1 MKVAISTENG
11 YVSPHFGRCPSYTLV
26 EIREGKIIG
35 REEIP
40 NPGHQPGFLPGYLA
54 ERGVHCIIAGGMGP
68 RAQDLFAQNN
78 IETIIGVEGQIDD
91 VIEKFLKNELKA
103 GQDLC
108 NHGHGGEQGLGHQHC
123 EEKHPVQAGQ
133 KLCFSAAGKDLEAE
147 IDPRFGRA
155 RYFLIADPKTLEFET
170 LENPA
175 AEEIQGAGIRTAQLI
190 SSKNVGTVITGD
202 CGPNALRALKASGI
216 KVITG
221 ARGKIRDVLL
231 KYRSD

>member
-11 YVSPHFGRCPSYTLV
+11 YVSSHFGRCPSYTIV
-26 EIREGKIIG
+26 EIREGKIIS

-40 NPGHQPGFLPGYLA
+40 NPGHQPGFLPRYLA

-78 IETIIGVEGQIDD
+78 IETITGVQGQIDD
-91 VIEKFLKNELKA
+91 VIEKFLKNELEA
-103 GQDLC
+103 GEDLC
-108 NHGHGGEQGLGHQHC
+108 DHGHGREQRLDHQHC
-123 EEKHPVQAGQ
+123 EEESPIQAGQ

-175 AEEIQGAGIRTAQLI
+175 AEEIQGAGIRTARLI

-202 CGPNALRALKASGI
+202 CGPNALRALQASGI

>member
-11 YVSPHFGRCPSYTLV
+11 YVSSHFGRCPSYTIV
-26 EIREGKIIG
+26 EIREGKIIS

-40 NPGHQPGFLPGYLA
+40 NPGHQPGFLPRYLA

-78 IETIIGVEGQIDD
+78 IETITGVQGQIDD
-91 VIEKFLKNELKA
+91 VIEKFLKNELEA
-103 GQDLC
+103 GEDLC
-108 NHGHGGEQGLGHQHC
+108 DHGHGREQRLDHQHC
-123 EEKHPVQAGQ
+123 EEESRIQAGQ
-133 KLCFSAAGKDLEAE
+133 KLCFSATGKDLEAE

-155 RYFLIADPKTLEFET
+155 RYFIIADPRTLEFET

-175 AEEIQGAGIRTAQLI
+175 AEEIQGAGIRTARLI

-202 CGPNALRALKASGI
+202 CGPNALRALQASGI

>member
-11 YVSPHFGRCPSYTLV
+11 YVSSHFGRCPSYTIV
-26 EIREGKIIG
+26 EIREGKITG
-35 REEIP
+35 REEIS
-40 NPGHQPGFLPGYLA
+40 NPGHQPGFLPHYLA

-78 IETIIGVEGQIDD
+78 IETIIGVQGQIDD
-91 VIEKFLKNELKA
+91 VIEKFLKSELEA
-103 GQDLC
+103 GEDLC
-108 NHGHGGEQGLGHQHC
+108 DHGHGGEQRLGHHQC
-123 EEKHPVQAGQ
+123 EEESPIQAGQ

-155 RYFLIADPKTLEFET
+155 RYFIIADPKTLEFEA

-175 AEEIQGAGIRTAQLI
+175 AEETQGAGIQTARLI
-190 SSKNVGTVITGD
+190 TSKNVGRVITGD
-202 CGPNALRALKASGI
+202 CGPNALRALQASGI

-221 ARGKIRDVLL
+221 ARGKIRDILL

>member
-11 YVSPHFGRCPSYTLV
+11 YVSSHFGRCPSYTIV
-26 EIREGKIIG
+26 EIREGKITG

-78 IETIIGVEGQIDD
+78 IETITGVQGQIDD
-91 VIEKFLKNELKA
+91 VIEKFLKNELEA
-103 GQDLC
+103 GEDLC
-108 NHGHGGEQGLGHQHC
+108 DHGHGGEQRLNHNHC
-123 EEKHPVQAGQ
+123 EEGNTVQAGQ

-155 RYFLIADPKTLEFET
+155 RYFIIADPKTVEFEA

-175 AEEIQGAGIRTAQLI
+175 AEETQGAGIQTARLI
-190 SSKNVGTVITGD
+190 TSKNVGRVITGD
-202 CGPNALRALKASGI
+202 CGPNALRALQASGI

-221 ARGKIRDVLL
+221 ARGKIRDILL

>member
-11 YVSPHFGRCPSYTLV
+11 YVSSHFGRCPSYTIV
-26 EIREGKIIG
+26 EIREGKITG

-40 NPGHQPGFLPGYLA
+40 NPGHQPGFLPRYLA

-78 IETIIGVEGQIDD
+78 IETITGVQGQIDD
-91 VIEKFLKNELKA
+91 VIEKFLKNELEA
-103 GQDLC
+103 GEDLC
-108 NHGHGGEQGLGHQHC
+108 DHGHGGEQGLDHQYC
-123 EEKHPVQAGQ
+123 EEENGIPAGQ

-155 RYFLIADPKTLEFET
+155 RYFLIADPRTLRFEA
-170 LENPA
+170 LENPG
-175 AEEIQGAGIRTAQLI
+175 AEETQGAGIRTALLI
-190 SSKNVGTVITGD
+190 SRKNVGRVITGD
-202 CGPNALRALKASGI
+202 CGPNALRALQASGI

-221 ARGKIRDVLL
+221 ARGKIRDILL

>member
-11 YVSPHFGRCPSYTLV
+11 YVSSHFGRCPSYTIV
-26 EIREGKIIG
+26 EIREGKITG

-40 NPGHQPGFLPGYLA
+40 SPGHQPGFLPRYLA
-54 ERGVHCIIAGGMGP
+54 EKGVHCIIAGGMGP

-78 IETIIGVEGQIDD
+78 IETITGVQGQIDD
-91 VIEKFLKNELKA
+91 VIEKFLKNELEA
-103 GQDLC
+103 GKDLC
-108 NHGHGGEQGLGHQHC
+108 DHGHGGEQRLDHHHC
-123 EEKHPVQAGQ
+123 EEGNTVQAGQ

-155 RYFLIADPKTLEFET
+155 RYFLIADPKTLKFEA
-170 LENPA
+170 LENPG
-175 AEEIQGAGIRTAQLI
+175 AEETQGAGIRTAQLI
-190 SSKNVGTVITGD
+190 SSKNVGRVITGD
-202 CGPNALRALKASGI
+202 CGPNALRALQASGI

-221 ARGKIRDVLL
+221 AQGKIRDVLL

>member
-1 MKVAISTENG
+1 MKVAISTETG
-11 YVSPHFGRCPSYTLV
+11 YVSPHFGRCPSYTIV

-54 ERGVHCIIAGGMGP
+54 KRGVHCIIAGGMGP

-78 IETIIGVEGQIDD
+78 IETITGVQGQIDD
-91 VIEKFLKNELKA
+91 VIGKFLKNELEA
-103 GQDLC
+103 GEDLC
-108 NHGHGGEQGLGHQHC
+108 DHDHGGEQGLGHLHC
-123 EEKHPVQAGQ
+123 EEESPIQAGQ
-133 KLCFSAAGKDLEAE
+133 KLCFSTSGKDLEAE

-155 RYFLIADPKTLEFET
+155 RYFLIADPKSLKFEI

-175 AEEIQGAGIRTAQLI
+175 TEETQGAGIRTAQLI

-202 CGPNALRALKASGI
+202 CGPTALNALQASGI